1 MSNYRYQGAGL
12 GGVGMAGGRG
22 YSGIEVHEVMHPHHF
37 TYVSQCV
44 KYMIFLLNF
53 VFWLFGGLLLGI
65 GVYAFRDKW
74 EDANGSVRLENFYD
88 VFLNISLVM
97 ILAGTVIFLVSFSG
111 CVGALRENTFLLKF
125 YSMCLLLFFLLEMA
139 IGESRHR
146 APDFV
151 LSSTF
156 STFLSVCANSHR
168 LLRVPAVHEHLSGEA
183 VHAQDHP
190 LVPRRSRPAELH

>member
-1 MSNYRYQGAGL
+1 
-12 GGVGMAGGRG
+12 
-22 YSGIEVHEVMHPHHF
+22 MHPHHF

-168 LLRVPAVHEHLSGEA
+168 LLRVPAVHEHLLEKQFTHKIIHSYRDDPDLQNFIDFAQQEFKCCGLSNSGY
-183 VHAQDHP
+183 QDW
-190 LVPRRSRPAELH
+190 SELMQNH